1 MSIDA
6 DWLVDRRRLKRRL
19 AWWQIA
25 AVLAAVLALLAGLGR
40 FDALVDRAHV
50 ARLAVTGIIVQ
61 DDDRDQA
68 LAELVDDSAT
78 KAVLVQIDSPGG
90 TVVGGEVLYRR
101 LRQIAEHKP
110 VVAVMGEMATS
121 AAYMTAIG
129 GDWIIAREG
138 TVTGS
143 IGVILQAADFTELL
157 DRIGIKPETV
167 KSSPLKAQPN
177 PLEVFTPAAREAT
190 QRVVLDIYDMFAAL
204 VGERRKLSAEQLAEV
219 ADGSVFTGRQAQAK
233 GLIDA
238 LGGEDEA
245 RDWLE
250 SAKGISRSL
259 PVRDVEL
266 RDTEEQIID
275 LFGGRLRKLV
285 FSEILSLDGLISL
298 WHPDL

>member
-25 AVLAAVLALLAGLGR
+25 AVLAAVVALLAGLGR
-40 FDALVDRAHV
+40 FGALVDRAHI

-68 LAELVDDSAT
+68 LAELADDSAT

-110 VVAVMGEMATS
+110 VVALMGEMATS
-121 AAYMTAIG
+121 AAYMTALG
-129 GDWIIAREG
+129 SDWIVAREG

-177 PLEVFTPAAREAT
+177 PLETFTPAAREAT

-275 LFGGRLRKLV
+275 LFGGHLRKLV
-285 FSEILSLDGLISL
+285 FSETLSLDGLISL

>member
-1 MSIDA
+1 MAIDA
-6 DWLVDRRRLKRRL
+6 DCLVDRRRLKRRL
-19 AWWQIA
+19 AWWQTA
-25 AVLAAVLALLAGLGR
+25 AVLAAVLALLASAGR
-40 FDALVDRAHV
+40 FGALVDRAHI

-68 LAELVDDSAT
+68 LAELADDSAT

-129 GDWIIAREG
+129 SDWIVAREG

-177 PLEVFTPAAREAT
+177 PLETFTPAAREAT

-204 VGERRKLSAEQLAEV
+204 VGERRKLSAEQLTEV

-250 SAKGISRSL
+250 SAKGIPRSL

-285 FSEILSLDGLISL
+285 FSEMLSLDGLISL